1 MVLPCG
7 SKMGAG
13 CGSTMQGAG
22 RGSELWYWLGMGRSV
37 WDAMRER
44 GAGAAFGRGRG
55 AGRPGAS
62 LTYKLILFLIK
73 ATYINNL
80 VMGVFI
86 YTKESRVQRAVILY
100 LLFYFIYRKFKSSK
114 SYNIT
119 FIIYFLCLYIEK
131 TGERKR
137 TRTEP
142 TIKIKKKSVF
152 VGGQTGVS
160 MVG

>member
-1 MVLPCG
+1 
-7 SKMGAG
+7 MGAG

-55 AGRPGAS
+55 DGHPDAS

-73 ATYINNL
+73 AIYINNL

-86 YTKESRVQRAVILY
+86 YRKESRIPRRIVLY
-100 LLFYFIYRKFKSSK
+100 LFIYRK
-114 SYNIT
+114 
-119 FIIYFLCLYIEK
+119 
-131 TGERKR
+131 
-137 TRTEP
+137 
-142 TIKIKKKSVF
+142 V
-152 VGGQTGVS
+152 
-160 MVG
+160 